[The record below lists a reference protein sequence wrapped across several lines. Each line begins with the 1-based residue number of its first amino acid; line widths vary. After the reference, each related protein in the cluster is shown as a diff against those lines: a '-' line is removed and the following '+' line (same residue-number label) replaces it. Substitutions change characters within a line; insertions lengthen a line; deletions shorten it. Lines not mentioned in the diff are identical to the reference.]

1 MDIVL
6 VPLLY
11 VISYIITFSIWIVFS
26 DVIIS
31 WLLIANILPME
42 NRIIYALIDSIR
54 RFADFLLDPLRRRL
68 PFIYGIDLSPIAF
81 MLFGIFLNHMIIRI
95 LLRF

>member
-1 MDIVL
+1 MDIIL

-11 VISYIITFSIWIVFS
+11 VISYIITFSIWIIFS

-31 WLLIANILPME
+31 WLLIANILPTE

-54 RFADFLLDPLRRRL
+54 RLADFLLDPLRRRL
-68 PFIYGIDLSPIAF
+68 PFIYGIDLSPIMF
-81 MLFGIFLNHMIIRI
+81 MLAGIFLNHMIVRI